1 MAKKKQESEGYYK
14 TINATVKN
22 NLPYCGEC
30 GTLLDGGTI
39 DYKEIIHGGE
49 TYVSFLKFCSN
60 PDCHCKNLYYAQIG
74 MNKTKR
80 YSFTEDIKEIKDE
93 NIKGGD
99 FDDTSLQD

>member
-1 MAKKKQESEGYYK
+1 MAKKNEDTYYK
-14 TINATVKN
+14 VINAVIVD
-22 NLPYCGEC
+22 NLPYCGDC
-30 GTLLDGGTI
+30 NTLLDGGTI
-39 DYKEIIHGGE
+39 DYKEVIHGGE

-60 PDCHCKNLYYAQIG
+60 PDCHGKNLYYAQIG

-93 NIKGGD
+93 NVKGGD

>member
-1 MAKKKQESEGYYK
+1 MAKKKNEDTYYK
-14 TINATVKN
+14 VINAVIID
-22 NLPYCGEC
+22 NLPYCGDC
-30 GTLLDGGTI
+30 NTLLDGGTI

-60 PDCHCKNLYYAQIG
+60 QDCHCKNLYYAQIG

-93 NIKGGD
+93 NVKGGD

>member
-80 YSFTEDIKEIKDE
+80 YSFTEDIKEVKDE
-93 NIKGGD
+93 DVKGGD